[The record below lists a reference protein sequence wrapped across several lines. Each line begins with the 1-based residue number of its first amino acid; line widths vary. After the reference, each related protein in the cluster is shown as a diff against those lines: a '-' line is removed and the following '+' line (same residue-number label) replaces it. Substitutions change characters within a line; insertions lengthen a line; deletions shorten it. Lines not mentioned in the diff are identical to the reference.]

1 MKSNF
6 FGQND
11 SKYLNQFSIKN
22 YTERPDIVQNLY
34 KFWAQN
40 VSIPPPLD
48 QNMSQGGG
56 MFQYPHIVYYFLK
69 PNIMLGI
76 VKEVGSYSYLD
87 KPSMILVT
95 MSKQQRNN

>member
-11 SKYLNQFSIKN
+11 SKYLNQFSIKH
-22 YTERPDIVQNLY
+22 YTERLDIVQNLY

-48 QNMSQGGG
+48 QNMSQEGEGGC
-56 MFQYPHIVYYFLK
+56 FNTP
-69 PNIMLGI
+69 
-76 VKEVGSYSYLD
+76 
-87 KPSMILVT
+87 ILYT
-95 MSKQQRNN
+95 TF